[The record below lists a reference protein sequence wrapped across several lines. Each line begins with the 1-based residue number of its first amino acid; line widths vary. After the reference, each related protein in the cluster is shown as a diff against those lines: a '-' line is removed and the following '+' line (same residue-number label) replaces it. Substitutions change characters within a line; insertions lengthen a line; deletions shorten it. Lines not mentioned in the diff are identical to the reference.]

1 VLLAILET
9 YQGSADSRIRAE
21 IGADPL
27 AMTRRNTV
35 AVMVTGDA
43 QQRAAQLVLI
53 RRWIRSQREL
63 MARVEGYPNI
73 VRILK
78 ARIIT
83 DIVSFYDGLVTSRGA
98 GRQPGDGRPHSG
110 LIFKRVLEK

>member
-1 VLLAILET
+1 MDQIAT
-9 YQGSADSRIRAE
+9 RID
-21 IGADPL
+21 G
-27 AMTRRNTV
+27 
-35 AVMVTGDA
+35 TGC
-43 QQRAAQLVLI
+43 
-53 RRWIRSQREL
+53 
-63 MARVEGYPNI
+63 YPNI